1 MKELTIEEN
10 KKLLLNL
17 LINVASFC
25 DNHQIKY
32 SIAYGTLIGAIR
44 HKGFI
49 PWDDDIDIIMM
60 RDDYERFCS
69 LYKDTRYIIVRGDNQ
84 PNHLHVRVSDSATMI
99 KHSKKSIANKYYK
112 DGLWIDVFPIDKV
125 PDSLR
130 GYRFHKRIVQIF
142 AGLRQTGEIGG
153 KNFLKRMARLPLKPF
168 AKVFGR
174 LAEKRMVRYNKTNK
188 QTVANLGVYYL
199 NFPPF
204 PLSYMNDFIDVEF
217 DGHTFKAIKEYD
229 AFLRGVY
236 GDYMQFPPEN
246 KRIAHHHYKA
256 YLKE

>member
-1 MKELTIEEN
+1 MKELTSEEY
-10 KKLLLNL
+10 KKLLLDI

-25 DNHQIKY
+25 ENHQIKY
-32 SIAYGTLIGAIR
+32 SVAYGTLIGAIR

-60 RDDYERFCS
+60 RDDYERFRS
-69 LYKDTRYIIVRGDNQ
+69 LYKDTRYVIVNGENQ
-84 PNHLHVRVSDSATMI
+84 PNHLHIRVSDSATMI
-99 KHSKKSIANKYYK
+99 KHSKKSIANKFYK

-125 PDSLR
+125 PDSVR
-130 GYRFHKRIVQIF
+130 GYRFHKRIIKTF

-153 KNFLKRMARLPLKPF
+153 KNLLKKMARLPLKPF
-168 AKVFGR
+168 TKVFGR
-174 LAEKRMVRYNKTNK
+174 LAEKRMVRYNKENK
-188 QTVANLGVYYL
+188 QTAANLGVYYL
-199 NFPPF
+199 NFPTF
-204 PLSYMNDFIDVEF
+204 PLSYMKDYIDVEF
-217 DGHTFKAIKEYD
+217 EGHTFKAIKEYD

-246 KRIAHHHYKA
+246 KRVAHHHYKA